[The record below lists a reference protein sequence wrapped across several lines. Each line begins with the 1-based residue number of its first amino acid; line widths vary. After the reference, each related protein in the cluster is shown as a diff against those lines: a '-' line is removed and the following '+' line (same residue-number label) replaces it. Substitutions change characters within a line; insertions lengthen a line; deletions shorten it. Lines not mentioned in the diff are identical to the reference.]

1 MGTLDNPAIAT
12 ADDLLERGTPHNW
25 HITLGAKPV
34 STFLLPQI
42 SHSQRVND
50 VLPLPPAP
58 LVASPAPGVTL
69 AESEDW
75 IGEESDRVI
84 LGDDVRKPA

>member
-1 MGTLDNPAIAT
+1 MGTLDKPAIAT

-25 HITLGAKPV
+25 HIILGAKSV

-50 VLPLPPAP
+50 VSLLPPAL
-58 LVASPAPGVTL
+58 LVASPASGLT
-69 AESEDW
+69 STDF
-75 IGEESDRVI
+75 G
-84 LGDDVRKPA
+84 G